1 MFKKH
6 RQSLIWGIC
15 VVVIAILGLPV
26 SAIQTKPAATASKQK
41 TFATAQEAAEA
52 IVKATES
59 YDVDALTEI
68 VGPAG
73 KDLVVSDEPA
83 RDKERATAFAA
94 QARTKMKVQTDPRNP
109 NRATMIIG
117 NEDWPFPV
125 PLVKKTGRWS
135 LDVAAGRKEVLY
147 RRIGGNE
154 LDMIQVAHGYV
165 EAQHAYALQK
175 HDGSAVNQYAQ
186 RIIATE
192 GKQDGLA
199 WKNSDG
205 TWGGP
210 VGEKIAAAI
219 QNGYARN
226 EPYHGYYFRILTGQG
241 PAAPLGQMNFVV
253 NGAMIG
259 GFALLAFPS
268 QYRVSGVKTFMVSH
282 DGVVYEKDLGEKT
295 TDIAKTITLF
305 NPDRTWIPVQEHP

>member
-1 MFKKH
+1 MLKKH
-6 RQSLIWGIC
+6 RQILIWGIC

-26 SAIQTKPAATASKQK
+26 NAIQTKPAATASKQK
-41 TFATAQEAAEA
+41 TFGTAQEAADA
-52 IVKATES
+52 IVKAAES

-68 VGPAG
+68 VGPEG
-73 KDLVVSDEPA
+73 KDLIVSDEPA

-135 LDVAAGRKEVLY
+135 LDVPAGHKEVLF
-147 RRIGGNE
+147 RRIGNNE
-154 LDMIQVAHGYV
+154 LDMIQICHGYV

-175 HDGSAVNQYAQ
+175 HDGSLVNQYAQ

-282 DGVVYEKDLGEKT
+282 DGVVYEKDLGAKT
-295 TDIAKTITLF
+295 ADIAKTITLF